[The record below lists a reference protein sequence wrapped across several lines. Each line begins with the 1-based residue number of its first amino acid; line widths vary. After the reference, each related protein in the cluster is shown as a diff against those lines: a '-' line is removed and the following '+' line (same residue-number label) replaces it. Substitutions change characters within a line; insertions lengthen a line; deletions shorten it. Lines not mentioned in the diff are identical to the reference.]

1 MEICEETIRMILMK
15 HYSIHEVDTLIA
27 LLDVDIYEGLRGVL
41 IDDYLRHI
49 RLHSEEDTD
58 ETYRK
63 HLDDIVGKL
72 PESPLGTIGC
82 ISIRWWGVPCPC
94 GSLTRFLSQCHEK
107 ERYSNSRCL
116 RQKRL

>member
-1 MEICEETIRMILMK
+1 MEICEEAIRMILMK

-27 LLDVDIYEGLRGVL
+27 LLDVDVYEGLRSVL

-72 PESPLGTIGC
+72 PESPLGTEWLEYESDYWRYFDTIVGDTMSLC
-82 ISIRWWGVPCPC
+82 EFNKILKSIS
-94 GSLTRFLSQCHEK
+94 
-107 ERYSNSRCL
+107 
-116 RQKRL
+116 

>member
-15 HYSIHEVDTLIA
+15 HYSIHEVDTLIS
-27 LLDVDIYEGLRGVL
+27 LLDVDIYEGLRAVL

-63 HLDDIVGKL
+63 RLDDIVGKL
-72 PESPLGTIGC
+72 PESPLGTNWLECEGDYWLYFDTMVGSTMSLWEFDKILKS
-82 ISIRWWGVPCPC
+82 IS
-94 GSLTRFLSQCHEK
+94 
-107 ERYSNSRCL
+107 
-116 RQKRL
+116 

>member
-1 MEICEETIRMILMK
+1 MEIYEEAIRMILMK

-27 LLDVDIYEGLRGVL
+27 LLNVDVYEGLKSVL

-72 PESPLGTIGC
+72 PESPFDTNWLECEGDYWLYFDAMVGDTI
-82 ISIRWWGVPCPC
+82 
-94 GSLTRFLSQCHEK
+94 SLWALDKILKSM
-107 ERYSNSRCL
+107 S
-116 RQKRL
+116 

>member
-1 MEICEETIRMILMK
+1 MEIYEEAIRMILMK

-27 LLDVDIYEGLRGVL
+27 LLNVDVYEGLKSAL
-41 IDDYLRHI
+41 IEDYLRHI

-72 PESPLGTIGC
+72 PESPFDTNWLECEGDYWLYFDAMVGSTI
-82 ISIRWWGVPCPC
+82 
-94 GSLTRFLSQCHEK
+94 SLWEFDKILKSM
-107 ERYSNSRCL
+107 S
-116 RQKRL
+116 